1 MEGTV
6 LTSLVLFAVTGAW
19 RSLLVRNSA
28 VNIFDK
34 NRHQIRTRFVNAF
47 KFILSFQECLVNI
60 FPMGSIIMKPRR
72 IYFKLFWGQN
82 KIFFLLTAKAS
93 YLARDPLTV
102 EESNSL
108 GLPVDPSIKWWHL
121 LLPGEL
127 NPSRNSWTTELI
139 YSLLFTSSVC
149 HSMTA
154 GHCKDSCRL
163 VPLTK
168 LMSEMN
174 LSLRQMK
181 ASSINH

>member
-1 MEGTV
+1 MA
-6 LTSLVLFAVTGAW
+6 LFAVTGAC

-47 KFILSFQECLVNI
+47 KFILSFQEYSVNI
-60 FPMGSIIMKPRR
+60 FPAGYIIRKPRR

-102 EESNSL
+102 GESNFL
-108 GLPVDPSIKWWHL
+108 GLPVHPSIKWWHL

-127 NPSRNSWTTELI
+127 NPSGNSWTTELV

-149 HSMTA
+149 RPMIS
-154 GHCKDSCRL
+154 GHCKDSWRL

-168 LMSEMN
+168 LVSGMN

-181 ASSINH
+181 APSINR